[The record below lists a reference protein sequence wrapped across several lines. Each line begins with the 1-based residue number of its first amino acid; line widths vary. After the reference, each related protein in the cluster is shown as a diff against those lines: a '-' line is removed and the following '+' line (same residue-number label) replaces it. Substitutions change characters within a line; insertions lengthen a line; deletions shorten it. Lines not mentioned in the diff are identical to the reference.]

1 MLRSDERLFF
11 GFQAG
16 GGQHHAKGAE
26 VASSLEGLMNHE

>member
-16 GGQHHAKGAE
+16 SSQHHAQGAD
-26 VASSLEGLMNHE
+26 AGSGLEGLMNHE